1 MAASTARARKHEE
14 VVPREASAMGL
25 SALVPSRLPDL
36 DIRLLVYPFLRD
48 ECDPHAPTIVDKQH
62 SAELG
67 PGKLVVVYPDRR
79 LTILAFINQASQ
91 NVTDRNPLPR

>member
-48 ECDPHAPTIVDKQH
+48 ECDPHAPSIVDKQH
-62 SAELG
+62 SAELP
-67 PGKLVVVYPDRR
+67 PGQLVVVYPHPR
-79 LTILAFINQASQ
+79 LPSVAFINQAPQSG
-91 NVTDRNPLPR
+91 TDRNPLLR